1 MVGPSSRFAGGAAG
15 NVGATSIADSARMT
29 AMRALGCGLLEFDIM
44 GTRAVER
51 FDTGS
56 RYSFEFSL
64 LLPGTGAGG
73 CVAPLAGALAGEPG
87 SGLPSPA
94 NSLVAWAAICAMFR

>member
-1 MVGPSSRFAGGAAG
+1 MVGPSFCFAGGAAG
-15 NVGATSIADSARMT
+15 NVGATSIADSARMA
-29 AMRALGCGLLEFDIM
+29 AMRALGCRLVEFGIM

-51 FDTGS
+51 FDRGS

-73 CVAPLAGALAGEPG
+73 GGAPPAG
-87 SGLPSPA
+87 GLPSPA
-94 NSLVAWAAICAMFR
+94 NSLVAWAAICAMFRLIS

>member
-1 MVGPSSRFAGGAAG
+1 
-15 NVGATSIADSARMT
+15 MT
-29 AMRALGCGLLEFDIM
+29 AMRALGCRLIEFGIM

-73 CVAPLAGALAGEPG
+73 CVAPPAGELAGAPGGAPAG
-87 SGLPSPA
+87 GLPSPA
-94 NSLVAWAAICAMFR
+94 KSLVAWAAICAMLRLIFCFCPPRATVTVT